1 MKQRLAEYWVREIF
15 LRVVAAMEHLHDH
28 GLILRNL
35 DADSIFMSQ
44 VPADTPA
51 YKAIPRIGRFN
62 RAKLIGS
69 GG

>member
-1 MKQRLAEYWVREIF
+1 M
-15 LRVVAAMEHLHDH
+15 RVVAAMEHLHDH